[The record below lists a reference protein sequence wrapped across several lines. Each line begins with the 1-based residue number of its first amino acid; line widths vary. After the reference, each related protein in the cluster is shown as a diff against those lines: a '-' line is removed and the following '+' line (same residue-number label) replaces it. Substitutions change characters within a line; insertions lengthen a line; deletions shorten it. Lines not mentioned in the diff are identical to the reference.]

1 MATRGIVRFIKDDKG
16 LEMVEW
22 AVVGTAIVVTAAF
35 AFLPLG
41 ETVRDGVGVIAG
53 VVTSGS

>member
-1 MATRGIVRFIKDDKG
+1 
-16 LEMVEW
+16 MVEW